1 MRDEIYML
9 WLSTLVPQLGSRKL
23 NLLLSRF
30 DTAREIFTAHPTHV
44 KTLGNL
50 TDNALNNLTKNRNL
64 DFIEILLKEMESKEM
79 AFLSRNHD
87 RFPTLLGSIP
97 DPPVGI
103 FYIGELPADATNK
116 IAIIGSRKC
125 SDYGLQ
131 AARLLAMPLAENGI
145 VIVSGLARGVDS
157 MAHKGAVDVGGK
169 TIAVLGCGADICYP
183 AENRQL
189 RDKIVENGCVL
200 SEYPPGTKPIAA
212 FFPARNRI
220 ISGLC
225 RGIIVAEASK
235 KSGTLITVDQ
245 AAEQGR
251 DVLAV
256 PGNINS
262 PLSAGTNHLIREGAI
277 PVTDYTDVLFTLGL
291 SAKVDTSEPDN
302 QYAHG
307 GITLNKIQ
315 EEAINSLAPE
325 EKLLY
330 DSLTFDPVSFDSM
343 VMSTNLPSMNL
354 HFLLTT
360 LELKGLIKKL
370 PGARYA
376 RTT

>member
-1 MRDEIYML
+1 MHDEIYML
-9 WLSTLVPQLGSRKL
+9 WLSSLVSRLGTRKL

-30 DTAREIFTAHPTHV
+30 ESARGIFTAHPTHL

-50 TDNALNNLTKNRNL
+50 TDNALGNLTRNRDL
-64 DFIEILLKEMESKEM
+64 DYIENLLKEMESKQM
-79 AFLSRNHD
+79 AYLSRNHE
-87 RFPTLLGSIP
+87 RFPALLAAIP

-116 IAIIGSRKC
+116 VAIIGSRRC

-131 AARLLAMPLAENGI
+131 AAKILAIPLAENGI
-145 VIVSGLARGVDS
+145 VIVSGMARGVDS
-157 MAHKGAVDVGGK
+157 MAHKSAVEARGK

-189 RDKIVENGCVL
+189 RDQIVENGCVL
-200 SEYPPGTKPIAA
+200 SEYPPGTKPIGA

-225 RGIIVAEASK
+225 RVIIVAEASK

-245 AAEQGR
+245 ATEQGR

-256 PGNINS
+256 PGNIMS
-262 PLSAGTNHLIREGAI
+262 PLSAGTNLLIREGAT
-277 PVTDYTDVLFTLGL
+277 PVTDYTDVLFSLGL
-291 SAKVDTSEPDN
+291 SIKTDTSELDN
-302 QYAHG
+302 QFAHG
-307 GITLNKIQ
+307 STVPDTVHDD
-315 EEAINSLAPE
+315 AINSLAPE

-330 DSLTFDPVSFDSM
+330 DSLTFEPVSFDSIA
-343 VMSTNLPSMNL
+343 MSTNLPSMNL
-354 HFLLTT
+354 HYLLTS
-360 LELKGLIKKL
+360 LELKGLIRKL
-370 PGARYA
+370 PGARYIKK
-376 RTT
+376 